1 MGTLS
6 QMRQAAQVALEKYKA
21 FANDNLRDAT
31 TGRWIAMTMEQ
42 RIEILKDMPGAIY
55 SLPDE
60 IRSGKIS
67 FYGVFPE
74 WWNDR
79 TMNADKY
86 KLTEDW
92 LVKNRLQY
100 IIYVA
105 YLKAVIRMHEGIGS
119 NYGRVTNVVNM
130 NYSDSIDMCHYESTP
145 INESTTYLR
154 LIAFAAAVVTKID
167 LKEAA
172 AAYNIELR
180 DVRGNLKDY
189 KTRVE
194 GSAIDKLFNAKPVL
208 DAHERADIRV
218 EVNVLAQQLKNGL
231 SSRTWGF
238 EIEVPDA
245 KGIEAAAGIEKG
257 EDGSLRT
264 ENSDGCECD
273 CDDCTYHECNC
284 DVCEYGSSDPEH
296 CNDSYCSSNADMAEF
311 RTTGGIQR
319 VKHAGMLKLCKDLL
333 DADAE
338 MNDSAGTHIHVYA
351 QDLTTHQVGQVLAS
365 YSWLENIISE
375 VARRKDVNYARS
387 IPASSVGKALRKRNP
402 VLVPVKAQAV
412 NVSWL
417 TSGERGTIEFRQMNC
432 NLQGDRITFWAWLCR
447 GFVET
452 AKRGAKFS
460 EFKNVTNM
468 QGIVDVFAKYDFTL
482 ESENPDI
489 VIPGSRTDRDMFQRQ
504 LHKVG

>member
-1 MGTLS
+1 
-6 QMRQAAQVALEKYKA
+6 MRQAAEVALIKYKL
-21 FANDNLRDAT
+21 FANDHLKDET

-79 TMNADKY
+79 TMNAEKY
-86 KLTEDW
+86 ELAESW
-92 LVKNRLQY
+92 LVENRLQY

-105 YLKAVIRMHEGIGS
+105 YLMAAGRINEGITN
-119 NYGRVTNVVNM
+119 NYGRITNIVNM
-130 NYSDSIDMCHYESTP
+130 NYADSIDMCHYETTP

-154 LIAFAAAVVTKID
+154 LIAFATAVVTKID

-172 AAYNIELR
+172 VAYSNELR
-180 DVRGNLKDY
+180 DIRGNIRDY
-189 KTRVE
+189 KARIE
-194 GSAIDKLFNAKPVL
+194 GTAIDKVFEKKPIL
-208 DAHERADIRV
+208 DAHEKADIRT
-218 EVNVLAQQLKNGL
+218 EVNVLAKQLKNGL

-296 CNDSYCSSNADMAEF
+296 CNDSYCSSDADMAEF

-387 IPASSVGKALRKRNP
+387 IPASHVGKALRRRNP

-417 TSGERGTIEFRQMNC
+417 VSGERGTIEFRQMNC

-452 AKRGAKFS
+452 AKRGAKFN
-460 EFKNVTNM
+460 EFKGVTNI

-489 VIPGSRTDRDMFQRQ
+489 VIPGSRTDRDLFKRQ